1 MNKSLLQSPIK
12 PQHRKIIS
20 QQQSNRPFR
29 LFDKMSLFT
38 KHRIPLVEEIPQL
51 SERQSRRFKKYF
63 STTIRNSSCNC
74 INCGKNN
81 LFIKKTFQLFPFESN
96 FNRRKRLYK
105 KFRKYI
111 HCVLF
116 MIRYKIVQKIRDRQR
131 NKMKKAINQNV
142 HIHKPSAVANLLA
155 EGIKQLKQ
163 QQQHHIEVLHE
174 HDSDEEFYQFKP
186 KMHQNRKSFAHFL
199 SSPKG
204 QKKLERVYYVK
215 QVNRPISQYIA
226 NRPKPN
232 TTQCSP
238 KSILPQLS
246 SLYDFKNSISVRQL
260 KKF

>member
-12 PQHRKIIS
+12 QQHRKIVS
-20 QQQSNRPFR
+20 QQQSSRPLRF
-29 LFDKMSLFT
+29 FDKFSLFT
-38 KHRIPLVEEIPQL
+38 KHRIPLIEETPQR
-51 SERQSRRFKKYF
+51 SERQSRRLNKYF
-63 STTIRNSSCNC
+63 SATMRNSSCNC

-81 LFIKKTFQLFPFESN
+81 SFIQKTFQLFTFESN

-105 KFRKYI
+105 KFRKYV
-111 HCVLF
+111 HCVQF
-116 MIRYKIVQKIRDRQR
+116 IIRYKIVQKIRDRQR

-163 QQQHHIEVLHE
+163 QHHVEVLNE
-174 HDSDEEFYQFKP
+174 HDSDEEFYHFKP
-186 KMHQNRKSFAHFL
+186 KILLNRKSLAHFL

-215 QVNRPISQYIA
+215 QANRPISQYIA
-226 NRPKPN
+226 NRSKPS

-246 SLYDFKNSISVRQL
+246 SLYDFKNSISVRHM

>member
-74 INCGKNN
+74 INCDIPVISIRK
-81 LFIKKTFQLFPFESN
+81 QLQSKEETIQKVQKIYS
-96 FNRRKRLYK
+96 L
-105 KFRKYI
+105 
-111 HCVLF
+111 
-116 MIRYKIVQKIRDRQR
+116 YKIVQKIRDRQR

-186 KMHQNRKSFAHFL
+186 KNHQNRKSFAHFL

>member
-1 MNKSLLQSPIK
+1 MSKSLLQSHIK

-20 QQQSNRPFR
+20 QQQSSRPSRF
-29 LFDKMSLFT
+29 FDKMSLFT

-51 SERQSRRFKKYF
+51 SERQSRRLKKYF
-63 STTIRNSSCNC
+63 STAIRNSSCDC
-74 INCGKNN
+74 IDCGKNN
-81 LFIKKTFQLFPFESN
+81 PFMKKTFQLFPFESN

-105 KFRKYI
+105 KFRKYA

-116 MIRYKIVQKIRDRQR
+116 LIRYKIVQKIRDRQR

-163 QQQHHIEVLHE
+163 QQHHVEVLPE

-186 KMHQNRKSFAHFL
+186 KMNQNRKSFAHFL
-199 SSPKG
+199 SSPKEL
-204 QKKLERVYYVK
+204 KKLERVYYVK
-215 QVNRPISQYIA
+215 QANRPISQYIA
-226 NRPKPN
+226 NRSKPN
-232 TTQCSP
+232 STQCSP

-246 SLYDFKNSISVRQL
+246 SLYDFRNSISVRQL